1 MITAS
6 YHFNGNRVK
15 YYFEQS
21 IKGLDSFYPA
31 EKTVLVTDR
40 NIFTHYA
47 AFFEGRKTILLE
59 PGETTKDISTVVR
72 VLNDLEKMGVTKD
85 HLLVGMGGGVVTD
98 IAGFVASIY
107 MRGITCGFIPTSLL
121 GMIDAALG
129 GKNGVNTAQHKN
141 MIGTIYPPKWIIFD
155 RTVLYTLPE
164 SEWINGFA
172 EAIKYGAILNG
183 YLFDFLEQHTI
194 AEVQDKHYLTAKLLY
209 ICTHIKSLIVEE
221 DLYDTGNRRLLNF
234 GHTIG
239 HAIEKIQDIPHGQ
252 AVAIGMVAACR
263 IAEKINGFPGTQRLV
278 KLLQQYDLPF
288 ALTADRAEI
297 AERILMDKKLKE
309 GNIYFALPTQVGT
322 GALFPIPVSELPQL
336 IREL

>member
-1 MITAS
+1 
-6 YHFNGNRVK
+6 
-15 YYFEQS
+15 
-21 IKGLDSFYPA
+21 
-31 EKTVLVTDR
+31 
-40 NIFTHYA
+40 
-47 AFFEGRKTILLE
+47 
-59 PGETTKDISTVVR
+59 
-72 VLNDLEKMGVTKD
+72 
-85 HLLVGMGGGVVTD
+85 
-98 IAGFVASIY
+98 
-107 MRGITCGFIPTSLL
+107 
-121 GMIDAALG
+121 MIDAALG
-129 GKNGVNTAQHKN
+129 GKNGVNTTQHKN

-172 EAIKYGAILNG
+172 EAIKYGAILNE

-263 IAEKINGFPGTQRLV
+263 IAEKINGFSGTQRLV
-278 KLLQQYDLPF
+278 KLLQQYDLPV